1 MYFCKELKT
10 KVMQRT
16 TFRFLL
22 LLIVLFLP
30 TTWCGANSN
39 CSYDGYSNILIKESQ
54 IQGTPKSSSIQAS
67 IDGHWL
73 YVTFTQDIGTLT
85 MEVETA
91 SGSVIFNYPWVVT
104 PDSYQFYLNQ
114 TGDYI
119 ITFTLSNGDEYYGEF
134 TVTN

>member
-1 MYFCKELKT
+1 
-10 KVMQRT
+10 MQRT

-22 LLIVLFLP
+22 LLLIVLLLP

-39 CSYDGYSNILIKESQ
+39 CSDDGYSNILIKESQ
-54 IQGTPKSSSIQAS
+54 IQGTPKGSTIQAS

-73 YVTFTQDIGTLT
+73 SVTFTQNIGTLT
-85 MEVETA
+85 MELEKV
-91 SGSVIFNYPWVVT
+91 SGPVIFNYPTVPT